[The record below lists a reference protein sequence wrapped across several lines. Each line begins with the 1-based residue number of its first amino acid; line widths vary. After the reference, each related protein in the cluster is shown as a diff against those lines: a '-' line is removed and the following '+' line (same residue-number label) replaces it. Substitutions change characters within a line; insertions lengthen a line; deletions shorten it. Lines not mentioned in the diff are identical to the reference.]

1 MHEYSVMSQLV
12 KIAEAEARKHHAKK
26 VLEIT
31 LELGEL
37 TLLLK
42 PQLEF
47 AFEVLSENTLL
58 KGATLIIKDVE
69 AKLSCPECKTEGTMK
84 DLGLHDISSYYAH
97 FIPLICPKCSKKM
110 EARKGKEFTLKEMKM
125 DS

>member
-12 KIAEAEARKHHAKK
+12 KIAEAEARKHRARK

-47 AFEVLSENTLL
+47 AFEVLSPKTILE
-58 KGATLIIKDVE
+58 GARLTIRDVE
-69 AKLSCPECKTEGTMK
+69 ARLRCPECKTEGSMNEL
-84 DLGLHDISSYYAH
+84 DLQDAGSYYAH
-97 FIPLICPKCSKKM
+97 FIPLICPKCSKKL
-110 EARKGKEFTLKEMKM
+110 EVVKGKEFTIKEMKM
-125 DS
+125 DV

>member
-1 MHEYSVMSQLV
+1 MHEYSVMAQIV
-12 KIAEAEARKHHAKK
+12 KIAEDEARNHHARK

-47 AFEVLSENTLL
+47 AFEVLSKNTLL
-58 KGATLIIKDVE
+58 QDAVLVIREVE
-69 AKLSCPECKTEGTMK
+69 AVLKCPECRVERTLKELNGEGP
-84 DLGLHDISSYYAH
+84 GSRYAH
-97 FIPLICPKCSKKM
+97 FVPLICPGCSKKM
-110 EARKGKEFTLKEMKM
+110 EVVRGKEFTIKEMKM
-125 DS
+125 DI